1 MAIFDR
7 KTTNTRD
14 VPEDRNI
21 TTAEPVK
28 ADVSKELDA
37 LLKLIPAGK
46 EYDAIRFTL
55 QRIASTFPSELKEI
69 TASRLTGWVNEIA
82 SGDGRTATELRNDIF
97 KFVVGEELIMS
108 TLGVDADTAQKL
120 ITGTTTFSSVVSSDG
135 TVSKPPSDADTGDT
149 PLGATDEFPGIMSG
163 GEIVQVTRDGLPDI
177 FIAAYEYPKG
187 SGKYISWQ
195 FDSEEQIAQILGD
208 TWYKDFGFS
217 KRSEQWYRDNSM
229 GNESIAEITGLS
241 GDFLALMNQA
251 GYEAA
256 AAAGINDPTLI
267 GQMLNDPEMQAI
279 MAQATFGGWTDEQ
292 VMAEKRN
299 TTFWKE
305 VLYPGIEKFYGKTA
319 SPEQAWTNYASSVE
333 SSLIELGYKRDA
345 DGSYKTVVGDLINGN
360 VEVQSFKD
368 MVPTFVKAQQNPQY
382 FEALDKW
389 SNQML
394 GKDLE
399 FGEWFDILDG
409 TAPPELASLAEAAT
423 LSYTAAQ
430 RGTTITDAQIERL
443 TSIDDLSEADAQ
455 QLFSE
460 FDSALTALG
469 ERGLDRYGLTKDEI
483 LSLAGGIKP
492 ESGRSL
498 EVIRNKAG
506 QAMREE
512 GLLDDKKISFFV
524 GYDSA
529 KGTPIRPGLNPLAPE
544 VA

>member
-1 MAIFDR
+1 MTIGIG
-7 KTTNTRD
+7 RD
-14 VPEDRNI
+14 KSH
-21 TTAEPVK
+21 EPAPPTVK
-28 ADVSKELDA
+28 ADSSSALAA
-37 LLKLIPAGK
+37 LLALIPDGDQYK
-46 EYDAIRFTL
+46 TLRFTL
-55 QRIASTFPSELKEI
+55 MRIAETFPTELKEI
-69 TASRLTGWVNEIA
+69 GSARVQGWIDEIA
-82 SGDGRTATELRNDIF
+82 SGDGRTATEIRNDIF
-97 KFVVGEELIMS
+97 KYVVGEDLIMS

-120 ITGTTTFSSVVSSDG
+120 IAGTTTFSSMVSSDG
-135 TVSKPPSDADTGDT
+135 TVTAPPSDSDPGDT
-149 PLGATDEFPGIMSG
+149 PTGATDQFPGIMAG
-163 GEIVQVTRDGLPDI
+163 GEIIQVERDGLPDI
-177 FIAAYEYPKG
+177 FIAAYEYPPG
-187 SGKYISWQ
+187 SGKFISWQ

-208 TWYKDFGFS
+208 TWFKDFGFS

-229 GNESIAEITGLS
+229 GNESIADITGLS
-241 GDFLALMNQA
+241 GDFLQLMNQA

-267 GQMLNDPEMQAI
+267 GQMLSDPEMQQI
-279 MAQATFGGWTDEQ
+279 MAQAVFGGWTDEQ
-292 VMAEKRN
+292 VMAAKRD
-299 TTFWKE
+299 TDFWKNT
-305 VLYPGIEKFYGKTA
+305 LYPGIEKFYGKTA
-319 SPEQAWTNYASSVE
+319 NPEQAWATYASSVE
-333 SSLIELGYKRDA
+333 SSLIELGYRRDA
-345 DGSYKTVVGDLINGN
+345 DGTFKTVIGELIFGN

-368 MVPTFVKAQQNPQY
+368 MVPTFVKAQQNPE
-382 FEALDKW
+382 FFDALDRW

-399 FGEWFDILDG
+399 FDDWFSILDG

-430 RGTTITDAQIERL
+430 RGSTITDAQIERL

-492 ESGRSL
+492 DSGRSL